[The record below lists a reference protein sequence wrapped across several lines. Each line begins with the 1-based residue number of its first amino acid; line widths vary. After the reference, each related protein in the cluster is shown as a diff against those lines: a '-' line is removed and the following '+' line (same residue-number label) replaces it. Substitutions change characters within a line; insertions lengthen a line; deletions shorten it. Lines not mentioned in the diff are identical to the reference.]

1 MGKRIISKKEE
12 NEMIKAL
19 NNGMS
24 INGVARKFKHSAST
38 VSRYAKMNN
47 VDIECAMTKKATEMK
62 GFYDKS
68 ARMDLLKKGFE
79 KAAWLL
85 QQIQDTREYKDWS
98 MGTAILIDKQR
109 LEEGEPTAINDSN
122 IRSNNT
128 IKIKPEELTA
138 EKKKEIAE
146 RYMNETIGI

>member
-1 MGKRIISKKEE
+1 
-12 NEMIKAL
+12 
-19 NNGMS
+19 
-24 INGVARKFKHSAST
+24 
-38 VSRYAKMNN
+38 MNN

>member
-24 INGVARKFKHSAST
+24 INEVARKFKHSSST

-47 VDIECAMTKKATEMK
+47 VDIEQAMTKKAREMK
-62 GFYDKS
+62 GFYDKQ